1 MPSQIVTS
9 GFGSQSRISDQF
21 RTGMTP
27 QSSSF
32 LNRQRM
38 QFQNPR
44 PRQTN
49 RNLMGQQQRLDLQG
63 LFSSPGTWSTGFV
76 TQNQGGSQIFGPSFW
91 DVFSNPMTSGVP
103 NQIEMFQTEAGTG
116 MRDQIEM
123 IQNPFNTQFN
133 PFFSNSLDNTFI
145 NDQQMI
151 RNGLPGLG
159 NDLQNRQS
167 NMGTSDGNAPRW
179 LSNIPQ
185 GMPSGI
191 SPGNRNNDSTP
202 EDTPVSRDGFNNP
215 RNRSDVTTLSESF
228 ERFNR
233 GNQDSRRRPIILGN
247 NGPMPFLVNQ
257 QTTGENLFGL
267 PPRMMGDIMF
277 GRSANDFNTA
287 DNLLF
292 SG

>member
-27 QSSSF
+27 QFSSIS
-32 LNRQRM
+32 NRQRL

-44 PRQTN
+44 SRQTS
-49 RNLMGQQQRLDLQG
+49 RNFMGQQQRLDLQG

-91 DVFSNPMTSGVP
+91 DVFSNPMTAGVP

-116 MRDQIEM
+116 MPDQIDM
-123 IQNPFNTQFN
+123 IQNPFNPPFN
-133 PFFSNSLDNTFI
+133 AFLSNSLDNTFI

-151 RNGLPGLG
+151 RNGLPGLRNG
-159 NDLQNRQS
+159 PPNRQS
-167 NMGTSDGNAPRW
+167 NMGTSEGDAPRW

-191 SPGNRNNDSTP
+191 SPGNRNDSTP
-202 EDTPVSRDGFNNP
+202 EGTPVSRDGFNNP
-215 RNRSDVTTLSESF
+215 RNRSDVINLSESF

-233 GNQDSRRRPIILGN
+233 GNQDSRRPPIMLGN
-247 NGPMPFLVNQ
+247 DGPMPFLGNQ
-257 QTTGENLFGL
+257 QTARENMFGL